1 MTDIIREIITLL
13 PGELPTEV
21 VLLIQAIIGLLLLL
35 RGFSVIRFWLALI
48 GITGGAYIGTL
59 IIDRFALTGA
69 FALLVLVLVALAG
82 AAILAT
88 AFKFS
93 FFIAGFIGGLFLGNY
108 LLDVFFMDV
117 PRTLLLLFGFVS
129 AIFAV
134 AMREKFI
141 IAATAITGALFLVDG
156 FVSLFYQYES
166 GSLMNRL
173 PELRIEL
180 AEDLVIL
187 MAIAVLAVLGILFQ
201 RKDRHRSRRF

>member
-187 MAIAVLAVLGILFQ
+187 LAIAVLAVLGILFQ

>member
-13 PGELPTEV
+13 PGEFPTEV

-187 MAIAVLAVLGILFQ
+187 LAIAVLAVLGILFQ